1 MVSDGCILDECPDRK
16 KGKTA
21 EVSADEAEGH
31 PSKIVNRSVRFLII
45 GEARDQF
52 WYGFV
57 GWGGQFRMTLFAM
70 KALLAGEENESSTV
84 PGFVLVICLKARID
98 LCKTYT

>member
-1 MVSDGCILDECPDRK
+1 
-16 KGKTA
+16 
-21 EVSADEAEGH
+21 
-31 PSKIVNRSVRFLII
+31 
-45 GEARDQF
+45 
-52 WYGFV
+52 
-57 GWGGQFRMTLFAM
+57 MTLFAM